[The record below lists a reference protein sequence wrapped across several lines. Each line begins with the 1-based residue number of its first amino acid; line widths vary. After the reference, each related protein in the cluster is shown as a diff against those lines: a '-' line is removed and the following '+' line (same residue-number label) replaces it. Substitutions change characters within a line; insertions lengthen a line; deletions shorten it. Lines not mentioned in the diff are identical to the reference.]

1 MVGTSILGSWRSP
14 IEKITIPNVKS
25 RNRPP
30 RNELKLSQSDKKK
43 RHRPRSWTHPPDMR
57 REITVR
63 LFSYG
68 YESKPWYPGDPK

>member
-30 RNELKLSQSDKKK
+30 RNELKLSQSDQTNATGLEVG
-43 RHRPRSWTHPPDMR
+43 HIHLT
-57 REITVR
+57 
-63 LFSYG
+63 
-68 YESKPWYPGDPK
+68 